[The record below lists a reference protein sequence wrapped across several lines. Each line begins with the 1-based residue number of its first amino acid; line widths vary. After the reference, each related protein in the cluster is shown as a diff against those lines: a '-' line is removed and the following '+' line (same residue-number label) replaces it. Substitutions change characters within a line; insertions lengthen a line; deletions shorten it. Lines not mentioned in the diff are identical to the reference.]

1 MTPKLLYLHCALV
14 AFAMFSCNK
23 SGTTDNNTSII
34 DSLEISSKY
43 IQPVDSIQFLQSY
56 NLSCSYPCGDSLAI
70 MGYNYRT
77 HALDIFSDST
87 LLNKI
92 QLEHHGENGILG
104 RPTAI
109 MPITRDSI
117 WIYDQ
122 VAFYLIDSQ
131 GKLLYKFKEDR
142 SVFLEC

>member
-14 AFAMFSCNK
+14 VFVMFSCNK
-23 SGTTDNNTSII
+23 SGTTDKNTSII

-131 GKLLYKFKEDR
+131 GKLLYKFK
-142 SVFLEC
+142 